1 MQKRWHNLTPASRK
15 VKSSE
20 LMNCLLIRSMSITG
34 CIFKNLHRFG
44 RELPYITMEFNF
56 ILVGPKSSSVYIKK
70 RKKSKVN

>member
-1 MQKRWHNLTPASRK
+1 MQKSYRNLTPVSRK

-34 CIFKNLHRFG
+34 CIFKNLHGFE

-56 ILVGPKSSSVYIKK
+56 ILVGPETKSSSV
-70 RKKSKVN
+70 